1 MTLKLYNTL
10 TDRYGFI
17 VPLVVQGG
25 MVVVSMLALA
35 SSTLVGIGYVL
46 LGIAAVA
53 FAPRAFEK
61 GIHEKSYIRKS
72 IYFVNYGLLAFY
84 SIFIGISFSL
94 AGTLKLNEI
103 SGINITVDN
112 DPVLHSLEG
121 ALLELG
127 SESESE
133 SIEFSQS
140 SRESTIQGI
149 QSRQEQSKNEIIE
162 YRNKI
167 DQRIADITDGHATR
181 QARST
186 AATMTADDI
195 FKSVPVAW
203 RTGRRI
209 QVLFW
214 MCLIFGIE
222 LMIINALAMPGS
234 TLRTRKKI
242 EKEPITKK
250 PRAKKAA
257 PKKPRMK
264 NPTQKKPDTSAVTQ
278 KAIHNWLKVGF
289 YGLESGRS
297 AKTLAKKTC
306 EEFQLK
312 MGGTFDGEQF
322 DKIEELARKAQ
333 VIDKDNNI
341 LVADKATA
349 AGLMEF
355 NL

>member
-1 MTLKLYNTL
+1 MNWYNKL
-10 TDRYGFI
+10 TDKFGFTI
-17 VPLVVQGG
+17 PLIVQGG
-25 MVVVSMLALA
+25 MVTVSMLAL
-35 SSTLVGIGYVL
+35 STGALTAVGYVS
-46 LGIAAVA
+46 LGIAAVI

-61 GIHEKSYIRKS
+61 GIYEKSYIRKS
-72 IYFVNYGLLAFY
+72 IYFFNYALLAFY

-103 SGINITVDN
+103 SGMNITVDN

-127 SESESE
+127 SEFESE

-167 DQRIADITDGHATR
+167 DRRIADITSGKATR
-181 QARST
+181 RARAA

-195 FKSVPVAW
+195 FESIPVAW

-222 LMIINALAMPGS
+222 LMIINALAMPGK
-234 TLRTRKKI
+234 RTRTRRKI
-242 EKEPITKK
+242 EKEPIAKK

-257 PKKPRMK
+257 PKKPR
-264 NPTQKKPDTSAVTQ
+264 TKKPTPKSADTSAVTQ

-306 EEFQLK
+306 EEFQQK
-312 MGGTFDGEQF
+312 MGGTFDGAQF
-322 DKIEELARKAQ
+322 DRIEELARKAQ
-333 VIDKDNNI
+333 VIDNDNNI